1 MIIKLMLSKLLIG
14 LPDTSM
20 GFRKLTT
27 LPPGLQLNK
36 VNTTD
41 TEAPF
46 VDLHFSFLFFFSVLF
61 FSFFFFFFC
70 KNYKKRD
77 DFDFAKVIFLFFFI
91 MTFLRLQRSK

>member
-46 VDLHFSFLFFFSVLF
+46 VDLHFSFLFFFS
-61 FSFFFFFFC
+61 FFFFFFFFFL
-70 KNYKKRD
+70 NYKKQD
-77 DFDFAKVIFLFFFI
+77 DFDFAKVICLFFYNDVP
-91 MTFLRLQRSK
+91 